1 MDCHSS
7 LSMNIPSFSNYMGSY
22 LLSMLNLSKMNRN
35 SIFMDDFIN
44 DLERDLCERVFTCVL
59 FIV

>member
-44 DLERDLCERVFTCVL
+44 DLERHLCERVFTCVL